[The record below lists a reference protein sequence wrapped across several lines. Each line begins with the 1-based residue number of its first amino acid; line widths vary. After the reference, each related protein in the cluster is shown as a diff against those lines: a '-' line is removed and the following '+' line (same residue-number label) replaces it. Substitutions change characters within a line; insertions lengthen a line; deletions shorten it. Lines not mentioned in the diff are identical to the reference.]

1 MPPGHSDLLQCMYS
15 AFKHME
21 TSVRALALLGLLDF
35 PSTSQDIPQGIPTA
49 VERRGH
55 WQIEHHAEAAVWRCL
70 CSRSEPLVVPRELM
84 SRVTFLRGL
93 FEGCE
98 VCRNDLQNAN
108 SKAGLL
114 RAWLE
119 RNRPLIDDKQHFE
132 LPDVYVWTDKEEAKS
147 VRVLR
152 FVYEAFWEK
161 RLSSSDCVS
170 RTCSH
175 AFCINPYHLCV
186 NTNFSAKVTDRTR
199 SYILR
204 LTEEGIRAQ
213 TIKTLLREQHSLD
226 LSLSTIHSVRRSG
239 EKIKNSVCSSRS

>member
-1 MPPGHSDLLQCMYS
+1 
-15 AFKHME
+15 ME
-21 TSVRALALLGLLDF
+21 TSVRALALLGLLEF
-35 PSTSQDIPQGIPTA
+35 PETPQEPPQAIPTA

-55 WQIEHHAEAAVWRCL
+55 WQVEHHANVAVWRCL
-70 CSRSEPLVVPRELM
+70 CSRSQPLVVPQEHM
-84 SRVTFLRGL
+84 PRVRFLNGL

-98 VCRNDLQNAN
+98 VCRAELSVAT

-119 RNRPLIDDKQHFE
+119 RNRPLIDDSQHFE
-132 LPDVYVWTDKEEAKS
+132 LPDTYVWTDKEEAKS
-147 VRVLR
+147 IRVLR

-175 AFCINPYHLCV
+175 AFCINPFHLCV
-186 NTNFSAKVTDRTR
+186 TPNFSSKVTDKTK

-204 LTEEGIRAQ
+204 LTQEGIRAQ

-226 LSLSTIHSVRRSG
+226 LSLSTIHSVRRRG
-239 EKIKNSVCSSRS
+239 EKTKNSVCSSRS

>member
-1 MPPGHSDLLQCMYS
+1 MD
-15 AFKHME
+15 

-35 PSTSQDIPQGIPTA
+35 PKTTQNAPNAVPTA

-55 WQIEHHAEAAVWRCL
+55 WQVEHHADVAVWRCL
-70 CSRSEPLVVPRELM
+70 CGRSQPLVVPQELM
-84 SRVTFLRGL
+84 PRVCFLGGL
-93 FEGCE
+93 FQGCE
-98 VCRNDLQNAN
+98 VCRDDLKLAT

-119 RNRPLIDDKQHFE
+119 RNRPLIGKEQHFE
-132 LPDVYVWTDKEEAKS
+132 LPDTYVWTDREEAKS
-147 VRVLR
+147 IRVLR

-175 AFCINPYHLCV
+175 AFCINPHHLCV
-186 NTNFSAKVTDRTR
+186 TSNFSAKVTDQAK

-226 LSLSTIHSVRRSG
+226 LSLSTIHSVRRRG
-239 EKIKNSVCSSRS
+239 EKTKNSVCSSRS